1 MGHVFVVQGRIG
13 HLDCDAII
21 VPTDRSFVVEEPW
34 HAALGVEADAVGDL
48 EPESWAEHGVG
59 RGRSRGLLQPAW
71 FVDVVRGGGATASEL
86 RAVMGRLGRALE
98 DVAAAGLPPG
108 AGRAKLLVALPT
120 LGTGG
125 GGFADVTGAV
135 VDAQLAT
142 CQDAVAGHDVDVV
155 IVAATASDYTAFQA
169 ARLARGLEPDIAAE
183 VADAAR
189 ALAERARRGEL
200 ALFVGAGVSM
210 AAGLPSWE
218 ALIATI
224 AERHDVDLDDVPSPL
239 DRAELLR
246 RELGADFGA
255 AVARETSSVD
265 RYAITHSLLAALGCR
280 EIVTTN
286 YDALYERAA
295 RDIEGTD
302 AVPALP
308 YGQPLSGSPWVLKM
322 HGDVSD
328 PAGIVLTR
336 SDFVRYDS
344 RSRPLGSVVQ
354 ALMLTRHLLVVG
366 ASLTDDNFLRLAH
379 EVVDFQEQ
387 GPHGEEPRLPLGTV
401 LDRRHVGG
409 KARLWEGVFD
419 YVAASERGRP
429 EEQSRDLAIVL
440 DLLAAHAAGNHHL
453 LDPRYADL
461 LASAKERKAAGAAR
475 ELHARVASLG
485 TPWEA
490 LAQALALLGGDRS
503 P

>member
-13 HLDCDAII
+13 HLDCDAVV
-21 VPTDRSFVVEEPW
+21 VPTDRDFVVEETW
-34 HAALGVEADAVGDL
+34 HAALGVTAQEVAAL
-48 EPESWAEHGVG
+48 EPEGWVERGVG
-59 RGRSRGLLQPAW
+59 RATGLAQPAW
-71 FVDVVRGGGATASEL
+71 FVDVVRGPGDARTEL
-86 RAVMGRLGRALE
+86 RAVMERLRTALE
-98 DVAAAGLPPG
+98 EVAAAGLTPG
-108 AGRAKLLVALPT
+108 AGRPQALVALPT

-135 VDAQLAT
+135 VAEQLAT
-142 CQDAVAGHDVDVV
+142 CQDVAAEHDLDVV
-155 IVAATASDYTAFQA
+155 IVTATAADHTAFQA
-169 ARLARGLEPDIAAE
+169 ARLSRGLEPGVTE
-183 VADAAR
+183 EAAR
-189 ALAERARRGEL
+189 TARTLADLARSGEL

-210 AAGLPSWE
+210 AAGLPLWE
-218 ALIATI
+218 ALISAV
-224 AERHDVDLDDVPSPL
+224 ADRYGVDLDDVPSAL
-239 DRAELLR
+239 DQAELLR
-246 RELGADFGA
+246 RELGEDFGA
-255 AVARETSSVD
+255 AVVRETSSVD

-286 YDALYERAA
+286 YDTLYERAA
-295 RDIEGTD
+295 RDVEGTD

-308 YGQPLSGSPWVLKM
+308 YEEPRSGSPWVLKM
-322 HGDVSD
+322 HGDVGD

-379 EVVDFQEQ
+379 EVVAFREQ
-387 GPHGEEPRLPLGTV
+387 GPPAEAPRPPLGTV
-401 LDRRHVGG
+401 LDRRPVGG

-419 YVAASERGRP
+419 YVAASGRARP

-440 DLLAAHAAGNHHL
+440 DLIAAHAAGDSHL

-461 LASAKERKAAGAAR
+461 LPDDEGRAAAQAAR
-475 ELHARVASLG
+475 DLATRVSTLG
-485 TPWEA
+485 PSWEA
-490 LAQALALLGGDRS
+490 LARALADLGADGS
-503 P
+503 T